1 MLCLLNVLKF
11 VSVLSVLCRNRN
23 NHYGNLRNDSFGI
36 KDVLEDL
43 CNSVGTAICIV
54 ESSIENKGELNSSS
68 GLSVVGLLLGELNNI
83 SDSNCLVNQLLNLH
97 EVDVLKVFVNR
108 EFVVCELE
116 CHFISP
122 NLDFIFH
129 LRPGKNRLYFWLF
142 NFLLFSDN
150 PGFGNL
156 LFSYIHGL
164 CFIVY
169 ISWCMFYSL
178 YFLVYDL

>member
-11 VSVLSVLCRNRN
+11 VGVLSVLCRNRD
-23 NHYGNLRNDSFGI
+23 NHYRNLRNNSFRI
-36 KDVLEDL
+36 KDVLKNL
-43 CNSVGTAICIV
+43 CNSIGTTVCVV

-68 GLSVVGLLLGELNNI
+68 GLSFVGLLLGELDNI
-83 SDSNCLVNQLLNLH
+83 SDCNCLVNQLLNLH
-97 EVDVLKVFVNR
+97 EVDVLKVLINR
-108 EFVVCELE
+108 EFVICELE

-150 PGFGNL
+150 HEFGNL

-164 CFIVY
+164 C
-169 ISWCMFYSL
+169 S
-178 YFLVYDL
+178 